1 MEVKALDLF
10 LKQKRF
16 DLIFKYLYVKYRNNF
31 TRRAYLE
38 NIRSFNGFYEVNPSD
53 GIPKQSAEDFV
64 LSFDEL
70 IKNLEDNNFTQTKGT
85 IPIGSNGEITDGA
98 HRLAACAYMNLT
110 IDVCEDLEYINLYDY
125 RFFRKMKM
133 DEAIMDYG
141 ALEYVKLNPNAYI
154 VNLHSVVDVAN
165 DDTVEAILNKYG
177 CVFYKKSVD
186 LTYNGYVNVKK
197 ISYGSFWERE
207 SWIGNSTNKFSGLQ
221 EHAQCSRGKFP
232 LRAFVFICENLD
244 YVVKAKQEIRELFN
258 IGNFSVHINDTHDE
272 AIWMAETYFNA
283 NSLSFINHRPFF
295 LEDES
300 FDVRIDNFKK
310 YLSEVGVSIDDV
322 CGAGST
328 PLNVFAI
335 RKSDDFDYLSLNKKC
350 NISDNIYSPHD
361 DQLTNYPYSKQ
372 EIITN
377 PQYHFYYHGLKFI
390 SLSVL
395 YKFKE
400 KRSERPKDLRDCR
413 LIRKFYYKSFFD
425 FSDAKR
431 RMRETIQKTIVF
443 HFILRCIRKIKRIL
457 RKLFFYNGK

>member
-1 MEVKALDLF
+1 MKLKALDLF

-38 NIRSFNGFYEVNPSD
+38 NIRAFNGFYEVNPSD

-110 IDVCEDLEYINLYDY
+110 VDVCEDLEYINLYDY

-165 DDTVEAILNKYG
+165 DDAVEAILNKYG
-177 CVFYKKSVD
+177 FVFYKKGVD
-186 LTYNGYVNVKK
+186 LTYNGYVNIKK
-197 ISYGSFWERE
+197 ISYGSFWDRE
-207 SWIGNSTNKFSGLQ
+207 SWIGNATNRFSGLQ
-221 EHAQCSRGKFP
+221 GHAKRSMGKFP
-232 LRAFVFICENLD
+232 LRAFVFVCNDLD
-244 YVVKAKQEIRELFN
+244 LVVKAKQEIRAIFN
-258 IGNFSVHINDTHDE
+258 IGNFSVHINDTHEE
-272 AIWMAETYFNA
+272 AVWLAETYFNR
-283 NSLSFINHRPFF
+283 NSLALTNHQPFF
-295 LEDES
+295 VEDIAFNE
-300 FDVRIDNFKK
+300 RIENFKI
-310 YLSEVGVSIDDV
+310 YLTSVNVSVDDV

-328 PLNVFAI
+328 PLNVAAL
-335 RKSDDFDYLSLNKKC
+335 RQSEDFDYLSVDSRC
-350 NISDNIYSPHD
+350 DISDEVYSPHD
-361 DQLTNYPYSKQ
+361 DQLPNYPYSKE

-377 PQYHFYYHGLKFI
+377 PDYHFYYHGLKFI
-390 SLSVL
+390 SLEVL
-395 YKFKE
+395 YKFKYKRAE
-400 KRSERPKDLRDCR
+400 KPKDFRDCR
-413 LIRKFYYKSFFD
+413 LIRKFQRKIYFNF
-425 FSDAKR
+425 A
-431 RMRETIQKTIVF
+431 ETIRLIKEVSKKNTVL
-443 HFILRCIRKIKRIL
+443 HFMLRCLRKVKRIY
-457 RKLFFYNGK
+457 RKLFNNGK